1 MSWFEGVQLKCRPQV
16 GTLLLIAPSE
26 LESPDGV
33 SNSRHLSPE
42 ILFVKMK
49 TRIAAE
55 FSMVAPV
62 ILPILSHNLLHASEV
77 PSGFFHIPLFSYLG
91 QSVVT
96 GCRLTRSH

>member
-55 FSMVAPV
+55 FSMAAPV
-62 ILPILSHNLLHASEV
+62 ILPIPQSPSRLQSTFWLLPHFSVFLS
-77 PSGFFHIPLFSYLG
+77 
-91 QSVVT
+91 
-96 GCRLTRSH
+96 